1 MKKTDVIQT
10 VLMILLTS
18 QVAAQSQVIDLW
30 DGQVPGSI
38 EQPDYQQTVDDNDG
52 WVKMRFVTN
61 PSLDV
66 YPAPAETAT
75 GAAVLICPGG
85 GYWLLAID
93 HEGAQVARWLNSL
106 GITAFVLKY
115 RLPSDAIMEDKSIG
129 PLQDAQKAMRWVRWH
144 ADAWNVDPHKIG
156 VMGFSAGGHLAST
169 LSTHYSENVYEP
181 VDDVSA
187 RPDFSLLIYPVISM
201 EDSITHMG
209 SRNLLLGDNPS
220 SEKVAHFSNEL
231 QVTQDTP
238 PAFIIHSLDD
248 GAVSFQNSICYAVAL
263 REHGVPCELH
273 LYESGGHGYGLGRSA
288 NTESSWP
295 EACRKW
301 LEMKGLLTQ

>member
-129 PLQDAQKAMRWVRWH
+129 PLQDAQKAMRWVRRH

-169 LSTHYSENVYEP
+169 LSTHYNENVYEP